1 MQELFCLIDQ
11 SKKLVEWFKR
21 TNQQSQLDK
30 TLKQENATRWNSLLR
45 CLRSI
50 YDMFDKVVDIK
61 VSNIPQTLL
70 KEFIDFLDVFQQA
83 TLALE
88 QFKQPTLHKVIYWRH
103 VLHCHLQPVL
113 ADILGTDGNVEKNKD
128 SASIAAIKKI
138 LQPIL
143 VEKFVVQ
150 DLHVQGA
157 LLDPKMKNR
166 LLGHGVEPGQVASC
180 KAGLKELMLKYGRSL
195 DLDLFDDSTPPP
207 LKKARQNTSMYDA
220 VSDDDDEE
228 VEAPEWC
235 GNSETQVDLEYKAYM
250 AYKVGEK
257 EFDEIASMH
266 DREFRVLLWWKHK
279 GAMLFPIMALVAR
292 SILCVPA
299 SSAMSENNF
308 SDAGNTITKKR
319 NPAWSTI
326 LCFCGPIETS
336 ANEKRLFIFL
346 CAKPMGTASKPV
358 MGMGGQSPA
367 TRSVG
372 WAWVPAMNTMQDSAT
387 GTIAF
392 RTSLFIVIVIRENV
406 VRLNSN
412 EVSLNLRYL

>member
-50 YDMFDKVVDIK
+50 YDMFDKVVDILKKKGELSK

-103 VLHCHLQPVL
+103 VLHCHMQPVL

-235 GNSETQVDLEYKAYM
+235 GNFETQVDLEYKAYM

-266 DREFRVLLWWKHK
+266 DREFRVLSWWKHK

-319 NPAWSTI
+319 N
-326 LCFCGPIETS
+326 
-336 ANEKRLFIFL
+336 RLKPRVVNDLMFL
-346 CAKPMGTASKPV
+346 
-358 MGMGGQSPA
+358 
-367 TRSVG
+367 RS
-372 WAWVPAMNTMQDSAT
+372 NRD
-387 GTIAF
+387 ICK
-392 RTSLFIVIVIRENV
+392 
-406 VRLNSN
+406 
-412 EVSLNLRYL
+412 